1 MWHPDRVPIS
11 PLIRCSRTSLRSL
24 GVAAVL
30 VLCSGA
36 ARPPVSAQGI
46 APETRFTP
54 LAASVITKPVPVQ
67 GTDGQLHMT
76 YELLLTNASPLSVR
90 IDQVLVGVEDGDRI
104 LLSLE
109 GDQLAG
115 EMSPLAGTPGS
126 ESTEDPSQGGGPTT
140 IASGTTGV
148 VWIDATSDSGV
159 DPPATLDNRIVAS
172 ILRPDGLS
180 VPFDGSVARVPVSR
194 STPVELSPPVGNG
207 LWYMS
212 DGCCTGDTHHRR
224 GLAPINGQLLVPQRY
239 AVDWYRVD
247 DQHRAWVGDPSQLK
261 SYLAY
266 QQPILAA
273 ADGTVEST
281 LDGLP
286 NNPDLPHPP
295 PIPPIEQTVG
305 NFVILKVDGGYLLYG
320 HLDPGSVRVTQG
332 QQVSRGDVLGL
343 IGTSGNSSAPH
354 LHFQVMTSPTFFPTD
369 SPPYVF
375 DRFDL
380 VGQVTD
386 RIWDDV
392 IGLQPTGTL
401 PYTPAPDAGP
411 RTSQMPLDRNVIR
424 VASRPTPPQSSSC
437 CSWSA
442 PPCPAV

>member
-1 MWHPDRVPIS
+1 MWHPDGVPVS
-11 PLIRCSRTSLRSL
+11 PLIRCSLTTLRAL
-24 GVAAVL
+24 VVAAVL

-36 ARPPVSAQGI
+36 ARSPVSAQGI
-46 APETRFTP
+46 APGTQFTP
-54 LAASVITKPVPVQ
+54 LAATVLTNPISVR

-90 IDQVLVGVEDGDRI
+90 VEQVLVGGEDADRI

-115 EMSPLAGTPGS
+115 EMTPFAGTPGS
-126 ESTEDPSQGGGPTT
+126 EATEDPTQDGGSTT
-140 IASGTTGV
+140 IASGAIGIVWVDVTT
-148 VWIDATSDSGV
+148 DSQAE
-159 DPPATLDNRIVAS
+159 PPETLANRVVAS
-172 ILRPDGLS
+172 ILRPDGQS
-180 VPFDGSVARVPVSR
+180 VPFDGIVARVPVNR
-194 STPVELSPPVGNG
+194 STPLELSPPVGNG

-247 DQHRAWVGDPSQLK
+247 DQHRAWAGDPSQLK

-266 QQPILAA
+266 QQPVLAA
-273 ADGTVEST
+273 ADGTVVSS

-320 HLDPGSVRVTQG
+320 HLDPGSVRVATG

-343 IGTSGNSSAPH
+343 IGTSGNSTAPH
-354 LHFQVMTSPTFFPTD
+354 LHFQAMTTPTFFPTD

-375 DRFDL
+375 DRFEL
-380 VGQVTD
+380 VGQVTE
-386 RIWDDV
+386 RIWDDI

-401 PYTPAPDAGP
+401 PYMPAPDAGP
-411 RTSQMPLDRNVIR
+411 RTSQMPLDRNIIR
-424 VASRPTPPQSSSC
+424 VI
-437 CSWSA
+437 SA
-442 PPCPAV
+442 H

>member
-1 MWHPDRVPIS
+1 MMWHPVIVPMPS
-11 PLIRCSRTSLRSL
+11 VVRGSSANLRSL
-24 GVAAVL
+24 VVAVLL
-30 VLCSGA
+30 VLCSGG
-36 ARPPVSAQGI
+36 ARSPVSAQGI
-46 APETRFTP
+46 APGTQFTP
-54 LAASVITKPVPVQ
+54 LAATVLTNPIPVQ
-67 GTDGQLHMT
+67 GTDGRQHLT
-76 YELLLTNASPLSVR
+76 YELLLTNASPLKVR
-90 IDQVLVGVEDGDRI
+90 VEQVLVGVEDADRI

-109 GDQLAG
+109 GDHLAG
-115 EMSPLAGTPGS
+115 EMSPLVGTSGS
-126 ESTEDPSQGGGPTT
+126 EGTEDPSQGGDPTI
-140 IASGTTGV
+140 IASGASGI
-148 VWIDATSDSGV
+148 VWIDLTMDTDV
-159 DPPATLDNRIVAS
+159 EPPDILANRVVAA
-172 ILRPDGLS
+172 ILRPDDQS
-180 VPFDGSVARVPVSR
+180 VPFDGIVARVPVDH
-194 STPVELSPPVGNG
+194 STPLELSPPVGNG

-247 DQHRAWVGDPSQLK
+247 DQHRAWVADPSQLN

-266 QQPILAA
+266 QQPVLAA
-273 ADGTVEST
+273 ADGIVVST

-320 HLDPGSVRVTQG
+320 HLDPGSVRVATG
-332 QQVSRGDVLGL
+332 QQVSRGDLLGL

-375 DRFDL
+375 DRFEL
-380 VGQVTD
+380 VGQVTE
-386 RIWDDV
+386 RIWDDI
-392 IGLQPTGTL
+392 IGLQPTGAL
-401 PYTPAPDAGP
+401 PYTPALDAGP

-424 VASRPTPPQSSSC
+424 VI
-437 CSWSA
+437 SA
-442 PPCPAV
+442 H

>member
-1 MWHPDRVPIS
+1 M
-11 PLIRCSRTSLRSL
+11 SLRSPIL
-24 GVAAVL
+24 AAVV

-36 ARPPVSAQGI
+36 ARSPASAQGI
-46 APETRFTP
+46 APGTQFTP
-54 LAASVITKPVPVQ
+54 LVATVLTNPMPVQ

-90 IDQVLVGVEDGDRI
+90 VEQVLVGVEDADRI

-109 GDQLAG
+109 GDQLAR

-126 ESTEDPSQGGGPTT
+126 ESTEDPSQGSGPTT
-140 IASGTTGV
+140 IATGATGI
-148 VWIDATSDSGV
+148 VWIDVTTDGQV
-159 DPPATLDNRIVAS
+159 DPPGMLANRIVAS
-172 ILRPDGLS
+172 ILRPDGQP
-180 VPFDGSVARVPVSR
+180 VPFDGIVARVSVDR
-194 STPVELSPPVGNG
+194 STPLELSPPVSDG

-224 GLAPINGQLLVPQRY
+224 GIAPINGQLLVPQRY
-239 AVDWYRVD
+239 AVDWYRID

-266 QQPILAA
+266 QQPVLAA
-273 ADGTVEST
+273 TDGTVEST

-295 PIPPIEQTVG
+295 PIPPIDETVG
-305 NFVILKVDGGYLLYG
+305 NFVILKVDGGYLLYA
-320 HLDPGSVRVTQG
+320 HLDPGSVRVTRG

-343 IGTSGNSSAPH
+343 IGTTGNSTAPH

-369 SPPYVF
+369 SPPYTF
-375 DRFDL
+375 DRFEL
-380 VGQVTD
+380 VGQITE
-386 RIWDDV
+386 RIWDDT

-401 PYTPAPDAGP
+401 PFIPAPDAGP
-411 RTSQMPLDRNVIR
+411 RMGQMPLDRNVIR
-424 VASRPTPPQSSSC
+424 VT
-437 CSWSA
+437 SA
-442 PPCPAV
+442 H

>member
-1 MWHPDRVPIS
+1 MWHPGVVPMS
-11 PLIRCSRTSLRSL
+11 PLIRSSLTSLRSL
-24 GVAAVL
+24 VVAAAL
-30 VLCSGA
+30 ILGSA
-36 ARPPVSAQGI
+36 AATRPPVLAQGL
-46 APETRFTP
+46 APGTQFTP
-54 LAASVITKPVPVQ
+54 LAATVPTNPIPVE

-90 IDQVLVGVEDGDRI
+90 IDQVLVGGEDADRI

-126 ESTEDPSQGGGPTT
+126 ESTEDPTQGGGPPT
-140 IASGTTGV
+140 IASGATGI

-159 DPPATLDNRIVAS
+159 DPPATLANRVVAS
-172 ILRPDGLS
+172 VLRPDGQS
-180 VPFDGSVARVPVSR
+180 VPFDGIVARVPVSR
-194 STPVELSPPVGNG
+194 SAALELSPPVGNG

-224 GLAPINGQLLVPQRY
+224 GIAPINGQLLVPQRY

-266 QQPILAA
+266 QQPVLAA
-273 ADGTVEST
+273 ADGTVVST

-286 NNPDLPHPP
+286 NNPDLPNPP
-295 PIPPIEQTVG
+295 SIPPIEQTVG

-320 HLDPGSVRVTQG
+320 HLDPGSVRVASG

-354 LHFQVMTSPTFFPTD
+354 LHFQVMTEPTFFPTD

-375 DRFDL
+375 DRFEL
-380 VGQVTD
+380 VGQVTE
-386 RIWDDV
+386 RIWDDI

-401 PYTPAPDAGP
+401 PYLPAPEAGL

-424 VASRPTPPQSSSC
+424 VT
-437 CSWSA
+437 SA
-442 PPCPAV
+442 H

>member
-1 MWHPDRVPIS
+1 M
-11 PLIRCSRTSLRSL
+11 SRLSRYSLSLRSL
-24 GVAAVL
+24 VIAAVL
-30 VLCSGA
+30 LLGSGA
-36 ARPPVSAQGI
+36 ARSPVSAQGI
-46 APETRFTP
+46 APSTQFTP
-54 LAASVITKPVPVQ
+54 LAASVITNPIPVE

-76 YELLLTNASPLSVR
+76 YELLLTNASPFSVR
-90 IDQVLVGVEDGDRI
+90 VEQLLVGVEAADRI

-115 EMSPLAGTPGS
+115 EMSPLVGAPGV
-126 ESTEDPSQGGGPTT
+126 EGTEDPSQGGGGGPTT
-140 IASGTTGV
+140 IASGMIGV
-148 VWIDATSDSGV
+148 VWIDVPVDSSEEAPDV
-159 DPPATLDNRIVAS
+159 LANRIVAS
-172 ILRPDGLS
+172 ILRPDGQS
-180 VPFDGSVARVPVSR
+180 SPFDAIVARVSVNRTAPL
-194 STPVELSPPVGNG
+194 ELSPPVGNG

-266 QQPILAA
+266 QQPVLAA
-273 ADGTVEST
+273 ADGTVVST

-286 NNPDLPHPP
+286 NNPDLPKPP
-295 PIPPIEQTVG
+295 PVPPIDETVG

-320 HLDPGSVRVTQG
+320 HLDQNSVRVTRG

-343 IGTSGNSSAPH
+343 IGTTGNSTAPH
-354 LHFQVMTSPTFFPTD
+354 LHFQVMTAPTFFPTD

-375 DRFDL
+375 DHFDL
-380 VGQVTD
+380 VGQVTE
-386 RIWDDV
+386 RIWDDI

-401 PYTPAPDAGP
+401 PYEPAPDAGA

-424 VASRPTPPQSSSC
+424 VNTAH
-437 CSWSA
+437 
-442 PPCPAV
+442 